1 MQLPILA
8 GLVTGILSG
17 FGIGGGSLL
26 MLYLT
31 LVEHLP
37 QTAAAGVNLLYFIC
51 CAPAALI
58 SHIKNRLVEQRAV
71 VWCTLAGLPTTAA
84 ASLLAGATDVSLLR
98 RLFGVLLLYI
108 GIKELR
114 AKQPQDTKP

>member
-37 QTAAAGVNLLYFIC
+37 QAAAAGVNLLYFIC